1 MTPAATEIVSM
12 PRAGAYDAQIPTGMP
27 AERYIKM
34 TEAIQAPSTHDACN
48 D

>member
-1 MTPAATEIVSM
+1 
-12 PRAGAYDAQIPTGMP
+12 MP